1 MTRERGFK
9 LGGLVVA
16 IVALAP
22 FLRMIASGQSLFFRD
37 LSVFYFPLRRF
48 LLEGLA
54 LWEWRAWNP
63 FVHEGAPVT
72 LSAFGYPF
80 DLLQL
85 LIPNEFGI
93 SLFLVLHIPLAAIT
107 FMLLARSFDL
117 PPTAAAAGALIYALG
132 GYSLSTINLYV
143 LTQTIAWAP
152 LFILAF
158 RRAVENGRPRSVA
171 AAALTLAIMVSTT
184 GIEVALQA
192 CLLAVVVAPPL
203 DRPRFLRSA
212 ACAALG
218 VALCAAVILPLLSA
232 AGEGDRG
239 EGFPA
244 RVVLA
249 NSVHPIGFL
258 QVLIGGLF
266 GDIANLSGTWWGTNF
281 HSNGLPYFL
290 SLYLGPTV
298 ISLAWAG
305 ATLSSRPLRRRLI
318 GLVLLGVV
326 IGLGEYAGWEAV
338 LNLSGALRALRYPV
352 KAFFIVQFAI
362 ALLAAFAIADI
373 AEGNRAMLR
382 RVTRTS
388 LVIGAILAGSVVV
401 PVLAP
406 SASFLDGFT
415 PVGLSA
421 VQQQM
426 IAGLIAADAAK
437 GGLICLV
444 AGVLAFLAGRERIL
458 PGRLAIGLTTLVTV
472 DLLRCGAGLNTTVT
486 QEFYTLSPEME
497 PVAAELRASSG
508 RVFTCDPE
516 ASESYW
522 QGRHARGAYHEAFS
536 MAALSEALAPSFN
549 MPVGVR
555 TALSIDRN
563 GLAPANRVLSPELAT
578 CRDFASI
585 APRLRAAGVNR
596 VLSLD
601 PLNGPGL
608 RHLTSVSPARIA
620 PVTIYIH
627 ELEGAASRFDRP
639 VTLISDESDE
649 IVLETTVESATT
661 LNVLEPFA
669 KGWRATVN
677 GIERPI
683 TRTGAGYRAVPLDG
697 GRNVVRMVYEPPG
710 LRLGMGISGLAF
722 ILWLGLM
729 LRGRRHN

>member
-1 MTRERGFK
+1 MTRERGFR
-9 LGGLVVA
+9 LGAFVVA
-16 IVALAP
+16 LIAVAP
-22 FLRMIASGQSLFFRD
+22 FLRMIATGQSLFFRD

-48 LLEGLA
+48 LLDGLA
-54 LWEWRAWNP
+54 LWEWRSWNP

-93 SLFLVLHIPLAAIT
+93 SLFLVLHIPLAAVA

-132 GYSLSTINLYV
+132 GYSLSSINLYV

-158 RRAVENGRPRSVA
+158 RRAVENARPRSVA
-171 AAALTLAIMVSTT
+171 LAALALAIMVSTT

-192 CLLAVVVAPPL
+192 CLLAVVVAPPM

-239 EGFPA
+239 AGFPA
-244 RVVLA
+244 WVVLS
-249 NSVHPIGFL
+249 NSVHPFAFL

-266 GDIANLSGTWWGTNF
+266 GDISNLSGTWWGTNF

-298 ISLAWAG
+298 LSLAWAG
-305 ATLSSRPLRRRLI
+305 ATLSGRPLRRRLV
-318 GLVLLGVV
+318 GLIFLGVV
-326 IGLGEYAGWEAV
+326 IGLGKHAGWEAV
-338 LNLSGALRALRYPV
+338 LNLSDALRALRYPI
-352 KAFFIVQFAI
+352 KAFFIVQFAV
-362 ALLAAFAIADI
+362 ALLAAFALADI
-373 AEGNRAMLR
+373 VEGNRAMLR

-388 LVIGAILAGSVVV
+388 LVIGATLAATVLV
-401 PVLAP
+401 PVVAP
-406 SASFLDGFT
+406 ASLLDGFT
-415 PVGLSA
+415 PAGLSA
-421 VQQQM
+421 AQQKM
-426 IAGLIAADAAK
+426 IAGLIAVDAAK
-437 GGLICLV
+437 GGLICLA
-444 AGVLAFLAGRERIL
+444 AGVLAFLASRERIL
-458 PGRLAIGLTTLVTV
+458 PGRLAVALAALVAV
-472 DLLRCGAGLNTTVT
+472 DLLRCGAGLNATVT
-486 QEFYTLSPEME
+486 QDFYTLSPEME
-497 PVAAELRASSG
+497 RVAADLRASGG
-508 RVFTCDPE
+508 RTFTCDPE

-536 MAALSEALAPSFN
+536 MAALSEALSPSFN
-549 MPVGVR
+549 MLVGVR

-578 CRDFASI
+578 CRDFSSI

-601 PLNGPGL
+601 PLSGPGL

-620 PVTIYIH
+620 PVTIHVH

-639 VTLISDESDE
+639 VTIISDGTDE
-649 IVLETTVESATT
+649 IVLETTTEAGAT
-661 LNVLEPFA
+661 LNMLEPFA
-669 KGWRATVN
+669 KGWRVTVN
-677 GIERPI
+677 GTERPI
-683 TRTGAGYRAVPLDG
+683 IRTDAGYRAVPLVG

-710 LRLGMGISGLAF
+710 LRLGMGISGLTS

-729 LRGRRHN
+729 WRGRRSV